1 MYINKRQKRR
11 VKVGADTAIF
21 EASMSK
27 HSVVIIGNG
36 MVGHRFIE
44 ELIDKDQ
51 SRQFA
56 ITVFCEEP
64 RVAYDRVHLS
74 AYFSHHT
81 AEELSLVREG
91 YYEKH
96 QVKLLLGERAITI
109 NRDEKL
115 IHSNTGRAVHYDTL
129 IFATGSYPW
138 IPPIK
143 GAEGSDCYVYRT
155 IEDLN
160 AIEACSRRS
169 KRGAVIGG
177 GLLGLEAAGALKNLG
192 VETHVIEFAPVLMAE
207 QLDPQGGEQLRR
219 KIEQMGVRVHTGKN
233 TQQIVHH
240 AQGGKTLEFA
250 DGSALD
256 VDFIVFS
263 TGIRPQDKL
272 AKQCGLQLGARGG
285 IAIDD
290 HCQTSDAHIFAIG
303 ECAAWQNRIY
313 GLVAPGYKMAQVAS
327 DRLVG
332 RDNAFA
338 GADMSAKLK
347 LLGVDVG
354 GIGDAHGRTPG
365 ARSFVWL
372 DEQKNIYK
380 RLIVSE
386 DNRTLLG
393 AVLVG
398 DTSDYGNLLQLALNN
413 IALPENPALLIL
425 PAGSGEKPV
434 MGADALP
441 DSAQICSCFDV
452 SKGDIVKAVQG
463 GCHTVAALKTET
475 RAGTGC
481 GGCIPLITQV
491 LNAELSRQGIE
502 VDNHLCAHFPYSR
515 QELYHLIRVEEI
527 KSFDALLAKYGQG
540 YGCEVCK
547 PTVGSLL
554 ASCWNEYVLKPQL
567 APLQDSNDLFLGNI
581 QKDGTYSVIPRSAG
595 GEITPEG
602 LMAIG
607 AVARQYNLYTK
618 ITGSQ
623 RIGLFGAQRDDLPA
637 IWTQLIDAGFETGQ
651 AYAKALR
658 MAKTCVG
665 SVWCRFG
672 VGDSLGFGIELENR
686 YKGIRTPHKMKF
698 GVSGCTREC
707 AEAQGKDVGVIATE
721 KGWNLYV
728 CGNGGMKPRHA
739 DLLAADLDRDT
750 LLHYLDRFMMFY
762 IRTGDRLQRT
772 SLWLESMDGGIDYL
786 RSVIV
791 DNKLGLNTQLETEL
805 ARLRAAV
812 ECEWTATVQDPQ
824 QQRHFSTFINSD
836 RRDPLVQHI
845 NQRDQHRP
853 AQPAERIAVTLIEE
867 IDA

>member
-1 MYINKRQKRR
+1 
-11 VKVGADTAIF
+11 
-21 EASMSK
+21 MSK
-27 HSVVIIGNG
+27 HNVVVIGNG

-44 ELIDKDQ
+44 ELIDKAEPG
-51 SRQFA
+51 QFA
-56 ITVFCEEP
+56 LTVFCEEP

-96 QVKLLLGERAITI
+96 QVNLLLGERAITI

-115 IHSNTGRAVHYDTL
+115 IHSNTGRAVRYDTL

-143 GAEGSDCYVYRT
+143 GSEGSDCFVYRT

-160 AIEACSRRS
+160 AIEACARRS

-192 VETHVIEFAPVLMAE
+192 IETHVIEFAPVLMAE
-207 QLDPQGGEQLRR
+207 QLDVQGGEQLRR
-219 KIEQMGVRVHTGKN
+219 KIEEMGVRVHTGKN

-240 AQGGKTLEFA
+240 AAGGKTLEFA
-250 DGSALD
+250 DGSALE

-272 AKQCGLQLGARGG
+272 AKQCGLALGQRGG

-290 HCQTSDAHIFAIG
+290 RCRTSDPAIYAIG
-303 ECAAWQNRIY
+303 ECAAWRHRAF

-327 DRLVG
+327 DALVG
-332 RDNAFA
+332 RDSLFQ

-372 DEQKNIYK
+372 DESRSVYK

-386 DNRTLLG
+386 EGNTLLG

-398 DTSDYGNLLQLALNN
+398 DTSDYGNLLQLVLNA
-413 IALPENPALLIL
+413 IPLPENPEALIL

-434 MGADALP
+434 MGVDSLP

-452 SKGDIVKAVQG
+452 SKGDIVKAVQA
-463 GCHTVAALKTET
+463 GCHTVAALKSET

-481 GGCIPLITQV
+481 GGCIPLLTQV

-502 VDNHLCAHFPYSR
+502 VNNHLCAHFPYSR

-527 KSFDALLAKYGQG
+527 KTFDALLAKYGTG

-547 PTVGSLL
+547 PTVASLL
-554 ASCWNEYVLKPQL
+554 ASCWNDFVLAPQHT
-567 APLQDSNDLFLGNI
+567 PLQDSNDLFLGNI
-581 QKDGTYSVIPRSAG
+581 QKDGTYSVIPRSPG
-595 GEITPEG
+595 GEITPQG
-602 LMAIG
+602 LKAIG
-607 AVARQYNLYTK
+607 EVAERYNLYTK

-623 RIGLFGAQRDDLPA
+623 RIGLFGAQKDDLPA
-637 IWTQLIDAGFETGQ
+637 IWSQLIAAGFETGQ

-665 SVWCRFG
+665 SAWCRYG
-672 VGDSLGFGIELENR
+672 VGDSLSFGIALENR

-707 AEAQGKDVGVIATE
+707 AEAQGKDVGIIATE

-739 DLLAADLDRDT
+739 DLLAADLDSDT
-750 LLHYLDRFMMFY
+750 LLAYLDRFMMFY

-772 SLWLESMDGGIDYL
+772 SLWLESLEGGIDYL
-786 RSVIV
+786 RSVII
-791 DNKLGLNTQLETEL
+791 DDKLGINARLEAEL
-805 ARLRAAV
+805 AELRARAR
-812 ECEWTATVQDPQ
+812 CEWKETLEDPAQ
-824 QQRHFSTFINSD
+824 QARFAHFINAPL
-836 RRDPLVQHI
+836 RDPNVQMVAE
-845 NQRDQHRP
+845 RSQHRP
-853 AQPAERIAVTLIEE
+853 ARPDERIAVTLIEE
-867 IDA
+867 SEV

>member
-1 MYINKRQKRR
+1 
-11 VKVGADTAIF
+11 
-21 EASMSK
+21 MSK

-44 ELIDKDQ
+44 ELIDKAEPG
-51 SRQFA
+51 QFA

-81 AEELSLVREG
+81 AEELSLVRPG

-96 QVKLLLGERAITI
+96 QVNLLIGERAITI

-138 IPPIK
+138 IPPIR
-143 GAEGSDCYVYRT
+143 GAEGSDCFVYRT

-160 AIEACSRRS
+160 AIEACARRS
-169 KRGAVIGG
+169 QRGAVIGG

-192 VETHVIEFAPVLMAE
+192 IETHVIEFAPGLMAE
-207 QLDPQGGEQLRR
+207 QLDAQGGEQLRR

-240 AQGGKTLEFA
+240 AKGGKTLEFA

-272 AKQCGLQLGARGG
+272 AKQCGLEIGQRGG
-285 IAIDD
+285 IAINDR
-290 HCQTSDAHIFAIG
+290 CQTRDPAIYAVG
-303 ECAAWQNRIY
+303 ECAAWQNRLF

-327 DRLVG
+327 DALLG
-332 RDNAFA
+332 RDSAFS

-365 ARSFVWL
+365 ARSYMWL
-372 DEQKNIYK
+372 DEQKHIYK

-413 IALPENPALLIL
+413 IALPDNPEGLIL

-434 MGADALP
+434 LGVDSLP

-452 SKGDIVKAVQG
+452 SKGDIVNAVQG
-463 GCHTVAALKTET
+463 GCHTVAMLKSET

-502 VDNHLCAHFPYSR
+502 VNNHLCEHFPYSR

-527 KSFDALLAKYGQG
+527 TSFDALLAKYGQG

-554 ASCWNEYVLKPQL
+554 ASCWNDYVLKPQL

-581 QKDGTYSVIPRSAG
+581 QKDGTYSVIPRSPG

-637 IWTQLIDAGFETGQ
+637 IWSQLIDAGFETGQ

-665 SVWCRFG
+665 STWCRYG

-707 AEAQGKDVGVIATE
+707 AEAQGKDVGIIATE

-750 LLHYLDRFMMFY
+750 LLTYLDRFMMFY

-772 SLWLESMDGGIDYL
+772 SLWLESMEGGINYL
-786 RSVIV
+786 RSVII
-791 DNKLGLNTQLETEL
+791 DDKLSLNTQLEAEL
-805 ARLRAAV
+805 ARLRAEV
-812 ECEWTATVQDPQ
+812 ECEWAATVNDPRQ
-824 QQRHFSTFINSD
+824 HIHFSTFINSD
-836 RRDPLVQHI
+836 QRDPLVQHVA
-845 NQRDQHRP
+845 QRDQHRP
-853 AQPAERIAVTLIEE
+853 ASPAERIAITQIEE